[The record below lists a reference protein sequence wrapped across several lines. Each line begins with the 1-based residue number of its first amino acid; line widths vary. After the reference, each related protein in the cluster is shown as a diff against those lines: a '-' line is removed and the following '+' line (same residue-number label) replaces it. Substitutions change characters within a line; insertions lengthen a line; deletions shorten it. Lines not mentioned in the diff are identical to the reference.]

1 MYSVKKI
8 NIRFGEDGDPQERK
22 TESTVSQFTISVG
35 TDIVNI
41 YNDPV

>member
-1 MYSVKKI
+1 METPKK
-8 NIRFGEDGDPQERK
+8 EKQK
-22 TESTVSQFTISVG
+22 AQFTISVG